1 MGSGTGDHCAVTL
14 GSVLTPEGQRTY
26 QDTALIRRILRETR
40 TVAIVGLSPDRQR
53 ASWFVGN
60 YLQRAGYRVLPVNPR
75 AESILG
81 ERCYPSLGALP
92 EPPDLVDVFRRPE
105 DLDTVAREAVAV
117 RARFLWFQLR
127 LVNLAAADFARAAG
141 LGVVMDRCVKIEHGR
156 YAGRLH
162 DAGMNTEII
171 SARRRA

>member
-1 MGSGTGDHCAVTL
+1 VNL
-14 GSVLTPEGQRTY
+14 GSVLPPELRGTY
-26 QDTALIRRILRETR
+26 QDPALIRRMLRETR

-60 YLQRAGYRVLPVNPR
+60 YLQRAGYRVIPVNPR
-75 AESILG
+75 AEKILG
-81 ERCYPSLGALP
+81 ERCFPSLAALP

-105 DLDTVAREAVAV
+105 DLEAVAREAVAV

-127 LVNLAAADFARAAG
+127 LVNVAAAEAARAAG

-162 DAGMNTEII
+162 DAGMNTGVIT
-171 SARRRA
+171 ARRGGV